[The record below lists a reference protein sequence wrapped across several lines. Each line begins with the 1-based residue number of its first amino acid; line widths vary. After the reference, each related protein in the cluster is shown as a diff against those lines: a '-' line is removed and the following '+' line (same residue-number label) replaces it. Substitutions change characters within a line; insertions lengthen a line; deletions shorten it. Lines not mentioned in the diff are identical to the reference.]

1 MLLGRPWLQDVKVSH
16 DWGKNLVT
24 IQCSGI
30 VLIITMT
37 QHLGNDI
44 KRLEVLVCYNFQ
56 HGIIDDEKD
65 VVFIVEPK
73 LFSIGTI
80 VLSEEAKILDESMI
94 ECTKFGH
101 IC

>member
-1 MLLGRPWLQDVKVSH
+1 LQDVKVSH

-24 IQCSGI
+24 IQGNGI
-30 VLIITMT
+30 VLMITMT
-37 QHLGNDI
+37 KHMGNDI

-65 VVFIVEPK
+65 VIFTVEPK

-80 VLSEEAKILDESMI
+80 VLLEEAKILDESMI
-94 ECTKFGH
+94 ECTKSGH
-101 IC
+101 VC